1 MARIDE
7 ENCLL
12 RDSRDGKGGIAAEDL
27 SGKGGKLLL
36 IQAYCSK
43 LNA

>member
-27 SGKGGKLLL
+27 SGKGGNYFLFKRT
-36 IQAYCSK
+36 ARS
-43 LNA
+43 